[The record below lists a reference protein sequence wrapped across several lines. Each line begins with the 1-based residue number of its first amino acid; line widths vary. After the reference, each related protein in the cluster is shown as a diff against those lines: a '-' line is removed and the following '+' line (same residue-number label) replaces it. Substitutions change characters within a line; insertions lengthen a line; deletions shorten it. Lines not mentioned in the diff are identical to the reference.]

1 MEDRPEDNERSAH
14 NIIERS
20 AHNIIERSA
29 NMIIPIVP
37 LSSLMCLMLLC
48 ATTHI
53 SFHGVLGEM
62 VESNVNLSLN
72 SQDICNIDK
81 N

>member
-1 MEDRPEDNERSAH
+1 
-14 NIIERS
+14 
-20 AHNIIERSA
+20 
-29 NMIIPIVP
+29 MIIPIVP
-37 LSSLMCLMLLC
+37 LSSLMLLC

-72 SQDICNIDK
+72 FQDICNID
-81 N
+81 NN

>member
-37 LSSLMCLMLLC
+37 LSSLMLLC

-72 SQDICNIDK
+72 FQDICNID
-81 N
+81 NN